1 MTTPPHDA
9 AATSDDG
16 RATARCAA
24 HEAYLREHIPLAA
37 FMQVGVLEIG
47 ADAVAVSAPLEPNI
61 NVHGTLF
68 GGSGAALALIAAWS
82 LLHTRMQSEHVAGSL
97 VVHRHQMTYLRPI
110 AGRVTARAVFAAGAD
125 AWDEY
130 VDTLDRKGRA
140 RIVVDATLLDD
151 ARQAGAQL
159 TGEFVAVRR

>member
-1 MTTPPHDA
+1 MTTRGGRVDA
-9 AATSDDG
+9 SGDDV
-16 RATARCAA
+16 RRA
-24 HEAYLREHIPLAA
+24 HEAYLRERIPLAA
-37 FMQVGVLEIG
+37 FMRVSVDEVAADGVT
-47 ADAVAVSAPLEPNI
+47 VSAPLEPNI

-110 AGRVTARAVFAAGAD
+110 VGRVTARAVFAAGAD
-125 AWDEY
+125 AWHEF
-130 VDTLDRKGRA
+130 VDALDRKGRA
-140 RIVVDATLLDD
+140 RVVVDATLLDD
-151 ARQAGAQL
+151 AGQAGAQL

>member
-1 MTTPPHDA
+1 MTTQGDA
-9 AATSDDG
+9 VDASGDDV
-16 RATARCAA
+16 RRS

-37 FMQVGVLEIG
+37 FMQVSVDEVG
-47 ADAVAVSAPLEPNI
+47 ADGVAVSAPLEPNI

-68 GGSGAALALIAAWS
+68 GGSGAALALIAVWS
-82 LLHTRMQSEHVAGSL
+82 LLHTRMQAEHVAGSL

-110 AGRVTARAVFAAGAD
+110 TGRVTARAAFAAGTD
-125 AWDEY
+125 AWQEF
-130 VDTLDRKGRA
+130 VDALERKGRA

-151 ARQAGAQL
+151 AGQAGARL